1 MAKQGRARSGSL
13 TMTLMHVV
21 LFVWVALIFIPIL
34 WIVFNSLKTSSS
46 ILLAP
51 WSLPIP
57 PQWQNFVNAWNSAG
71 LGRGFLN
78 SLVITIISIF
88 TIVGISAL
96 PAYVLGRIKF
106 KLNRFFYYFF
116 VSGLMFPT
124 FIAMAPLFLLMNSL
138 KLLDSHFGLILVY
151 TAYSM
156 PFTIFILTAFFAGL
170 PEDLEEAAMIDGC
183 GPFRIFFQ
191 IMLPL
196 AKPGLVSA
204 AIFNFVGIWN
214 EYVIALIL
222 ITDAKL
228 KTLPVTLA
236 NLMMVMQY
244 KTDFGALYAGIVM
257 SIIPVI
263 IVYLIFQKQ
272 LMSGTTS
279 GAIKG

>member
-1 MAKQGRARSGSL
+1 MVKKGND
-13 TMTLMHVV
+13 TLKAMHVV
-21 LFVWVALIFIPIL
+21 LFIWMAIIFVPIF
-34 WIVFNSLKTSSS
+34 WIGFNSLKTSSS
-46 ILLAP
+46 ILLDP
-51 WSLPIP
+51 WALPYP
-57 PQWQNFVNAWNSAG
+57 PHWQNFVNAWKNVG
-71 LGRGFLN
+71 LGKGFVN
-78 SLVITIISIF
+78 SLIITTISIF
-88 TIVGISAL
+88 SIVGVSSL

-106 KLNRFFYYFF
+106 KMNRFFYYFF

-124 FIAMAPLFLLMNSL
+124 FIAMTPLFLLMNKL
-138 KLLDSHFGLILVY
+138 NLLDSHLGLILVY
-151 TAYSM
+151 IAYSM
-156 PFTIFILTAFFAGL
+156 PFTIFILTAFFSSL
-170 PEDLEEAAMIDGC
+170 PADLEEAAMIDGC
-183 GPFRIFFQ
+183 GPFRVFFQ

-222 ITDAKL
+222 ITDNKL

-244 KTDFGALYAGIVM
+244 KTDFGALYAGIIM
-257 SIIPVI
+257 SMIPVI

-279 GAIKG
+279 GAVKG